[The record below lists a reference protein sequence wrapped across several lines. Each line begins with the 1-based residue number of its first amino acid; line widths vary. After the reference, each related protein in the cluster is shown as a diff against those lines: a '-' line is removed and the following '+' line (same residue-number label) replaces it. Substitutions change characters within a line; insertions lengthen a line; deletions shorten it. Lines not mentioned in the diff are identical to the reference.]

1 MSITTLTNTV
11 RIDSRDAASERRAR
25 RDARTRRRA
34 TSRVTLGLRDDAMTT
49 ARGADAARGRAA
61 RDARA
66 AGKNYCGRGDGRWA
80 TATANRGRARGW
92 NARLTT
98 EGTATRRRCPRSR

>member
-1 MSITTLTNTV
+1 MSITALANTV

-49 ARGADAARGRAA
+49 ARGADAARGGAA

-66 AGKNYCGRGDGRWA
+66 AGKIIADAATGDGR
-80 TATANRGRARGW
+80 
-92 NARLTT
+92 
-98 EGTATRRRCPRSR
+98 RRRRIEDAREAGTHD

>member
-1 MSITTLTNTV
+1 MSITALTNTV

-34 TSRVTLGLRDDAMTT
+34 TSRVTRGLRDDAL
-49 ARGADAARGRAA
+49 RAA

-66 AGKNYCGRGDGRWA
+66 AGKIIADAATGDGR
-80 TATANRGRARGW
+80 
-92 NARLTT
+92 
-98 EGTATRRRCPRSR
+98 RRRRIEDAREAGTHD